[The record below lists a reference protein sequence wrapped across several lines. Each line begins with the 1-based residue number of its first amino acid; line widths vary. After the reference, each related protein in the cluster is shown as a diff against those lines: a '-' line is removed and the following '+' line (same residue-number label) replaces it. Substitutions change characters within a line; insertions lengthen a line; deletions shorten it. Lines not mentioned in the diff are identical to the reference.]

1 MLILTFESLFKS
13 RQMNLEVQTR
23 RKFHAF
29 NAFNGSMR
37 SRGSKVEEMK
47 SKILPQGRKVNF
59 DSQDI

>member
-1 MLILTFESLFKS
+1 
-13 RQMNLEVQTR
+13 MNLEVQTMESSMR
-23 RKFHAF
+23 
-29 NAFNGSMR
+29 SMR

>member
-1 MLILTFESLFKS
+1 
-13 RQMNLEVQTR
+13 MNLEVQTR

-59 DSQDI
+59 DSQDVEGTNSEKAEGFWS